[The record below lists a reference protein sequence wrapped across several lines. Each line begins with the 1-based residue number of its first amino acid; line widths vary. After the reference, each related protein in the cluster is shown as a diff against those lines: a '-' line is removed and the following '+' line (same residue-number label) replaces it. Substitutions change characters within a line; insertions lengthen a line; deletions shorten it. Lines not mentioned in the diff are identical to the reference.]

1 MSGTERR
8 SGTTKQF
15 PLVMAVSWA
24 VLSSGDVLIATVEQI
39 PARAERQP
47 TLVLAQ
53 GEVTGHSHRVEDAR
67 KAQIWKYGAQVF
79 LEVQNETRIVH
90 QEHKPLILPPGLYR
104 VWQQREYTPESIV
117 RVRD

>member
-1 MSGTERR
+1 MLWRH
-8 SGTTKQF
+8 
-15 PLVMAVSWA
+15 
-24 VLSSGDVLIATVEQI
+24 GDVLIATVEQI

>member
-1 MSGTERR
+1 MLWRH
-8 SGTTKQF
+8 
-15 PLVMAVSWA
+15 
-24 VLSSGDVLIATVEQI
+24 GDVLLATVEQI

-67 KAQIWKYGAQVF
+67 KAQVWKYGAQVF
-79 LEVQNETRIVH
+79 LEVQHETRIVH
-90 QEHKPLILPPGLYR
+90 QEHKPLVLPPGLYR
-104 VWQQREYTPESIV
+104 VWQQREYTPESIL